1 MVKDME
7 VLLDGKINETFFYW
21 MEALFGY
28 DSNGVLVESGFAK
41 SLIYQFDYKTREIQ
55 RAGDCSYHFENIESW
70 KVMKD
75 DEGCYFLELMD
86 QDDCLWWRFRIQWL
100 SDVPPV
106 PGFMESMADSIKSFT
121 EILDKNKKG
130 KR

>member
-1 MVKDME
+1 MMKDME
-7 VLLDGKINETFFYW
+7 VLLNGKIDETFFYW

-41 SLIYQFDYKTREIQ
+41 SLIYQFDYKTREVQ
-55 RAGDCSYHFENIESW
+55 RSGGCSYHFENIEAW
-70 KVMKD
+70 KVLKD
-75 DEGCYFLELMD
+75 NEGAYFLELMD

-100 SDVPPV
+100 SDAPPV

-121 EILDKNKKG
+121 EILGKNKKS

>member
-1 MVKDME
+1 MVKGME
-7 VLLDGKINETFFYW
+7 VLLSGKIDETFFYW

-28 DSNGVLVESGFAK
+28 DSNGVLVETGFAK

-55 RAGDCSYHFENIESW
+55 RSGGCSYQFDNIRTW
-70 KVMKD
+70 KLLKD
-75 DEGCYFLELMD
+75 DEGGYFLELMD

-106 PGFMESMADSIKSFT
+106 PGFMESMADSIRSFT
-121 EILDKNKKG
+121 EILDRNRKVKK
-130 KR
+130 